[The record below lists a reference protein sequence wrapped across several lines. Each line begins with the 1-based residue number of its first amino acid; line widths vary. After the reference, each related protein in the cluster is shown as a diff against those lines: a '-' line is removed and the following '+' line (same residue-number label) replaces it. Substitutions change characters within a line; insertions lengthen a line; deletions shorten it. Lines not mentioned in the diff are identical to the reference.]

1 MAITRRRVLQAGAM
15 GALSSASTLATLAQ
29 AQTLEVGRIVVGF
42 PAGST
47 VDLLARALAKRMTG
61 SYARSMI
68 VDNKPGAGGQ
78 IGTTAAKAGPKDGS
92 TLLLTP
98 MTVFGVYPHTYKSLP
113 YDPVADFSPVGNAVT
128 YNYAVAVGSQVP
140 ASVTNLRQLLDWY
153 RANPDKRNIGNPA
166 VGSTLH
172 FTGMLLAK
180 ASGVD
185 IAQVNYVGPAM
196 FTDLTGGNLPACVST
211 LGSLLPLHNAGR
223 LRIIATTGEARS
235 PFLPNVATFVE
246 SGFSD
251 LVFKEWIGAYLPGP
265 APADVVARAN
275 QALRAALASTD
286 ISDITTAQ
294 AQEITPSSPEELAAL
309 LRQDTESWRQRVRA
323 VGFTATS

>member
-1 MAITRRRVLQAGAM
+1 MAITRRRVLQAGAL
-15 GALSSASTLATLAQ
+15 GALSSAGTMATLAQ
-29 AQTLEVGRIVVGF
+29 AQTFEVGRIVVGF

-47 VDLLARALAKRMTG
+47 VDLLARALAKRMAG
-61 SYARSMI
+61 SYARSMV
-68 VDNKPGAGGQ
+68 VDNRPGAGGQ
-78 IGTTAAKAGPKDGS
+78 IGTTAAKGSPKDGS

-140 ASVTNLRQLLDWY
+140 ASVTNLRQLIDWY

-180 ASGVD
+180 ASGVE
-185 IAQVNYVGPAM
+185 IQQVNYVGAAM

-223 LRIIATTGEARS
+223 LRIIATTGDTRS

-265 APADVVARAN
+265 APADVIARAN
-275 QALRAALASTD
+275 QALRTALTSTD
-286 ISDITTAQ
+286 VTDVIAAQ
-294 AQEITPSSPEELAAL
+294 AQEATPSTPEELAAL
-309 LRQDTESWRQRVRA
+309 LRHDTETWRQRIKA